1 MQLLTVRYRTVTDT
15 GYWRMPLRYVQLY
28 RYCALLLQVIYNHI
42 TSHNNFRLHF
52 STVLVRYRTCVRECI
67 MTMMEKKEDHVVFI
81 EQKAYFSLIT
91 ASIAQCNWLR
101 AKKLMDEDPYDLEL
115 GNIEGKE
122 CMSVMHILCMNTPP
136 YDDDDWEY
144 ERNCMLQV
152 ASTIFQKSSKN
163 VKARIYQP
171 NLFGKSPLHLC
182 IHGRYKNGRYEGPC
196 IPLLELVLDHLQSI
210 GLLQQMVCQHE
221 IYNGGIT
228 PLHYMAE
235 GYIPDDQIHVCEKL
249 LLMNQP
255 SCDTSQLLLIQ
266 DHQCRDTPLHY
277 AAGSHSN
284 VMTPLLR
291 LLVQNGPQAN
301 FYYNDHGFLPMDYM
315 IRSYVR
321 IELDSPL
328 LYTPTIITQIPKR
341 TKFYYQEKNS
351 STSSSYCSMKEEKAY
366 TSLTQKAEQ
375 SILKYLWP
383 QLKIMVQ
390 SAALYQI
397 RLCRSDIMEDVKDL
411 TLVHLAA
418 TCPTFPVIILIC
430 ALNENPN
437 AIQQPTNIHGTLPLH
452 MALSSSSFYRHNGTI
467 KSSTMVEND
476 EIYLSRWNVTEN
488 SKMKMPKSNYSM
500 VEYLIEQYPDSVHVW
515 TKQNNQLA
523 IHLACSNGAS
533 WYDISLLLKESP
545 KSISCPDGPTKLY
558 PFMLAAIHQNNT
570 LDVVFQLLLFDP
582 EIIRHHKL

>member
-1 MQLLTVRYRTVTDT
+1 M
-15 GYWRMPLRYVQLY
+15 RMDLNEEKNV
-28 RYCALLLQVIYNHI
+28 
-42 TSHNNFRLHF
+42 
-52 STVLVRYRTCVRECI
+52 VLMAE
-67 MTMMEKKEDHVVFI
+67 
-81 EQKAYFSLIT
+81 KAYFSLIT
-91 ASIAQCNWLR
+91 ASIAQCNWVQ
-101 AKKLMDEDPYDLEL
+101 AKKLIDDDPYDLDL
-115 GNIEGKE
+115 GNMEGKE
-122 CMSVMHILCMNTPP
+122 CMSIMHILCMNTPP
-136 YDDDDWEY
+136 YDDDDDWEY
-144 ERNCMLQV
+144 ERNCMLKV

-163 VKARIYQP
+163 AKNRIYQP
-171 NLFGKSPLHLC
+171 NFLFGKSPLHLC

-210 GLLQQMVCQHE
+210 GLLQEMVCQHE

-235 GYIPDDQIHVCEKL
+235 GYIPNDKMNVCEKL

-255 SCDTSQLLLIQ
+255 SCDTSHLLLIQ

-277 AAGSHSN
+277 AAAASHHSN

-328 LYTPTIITQIPKR
+328 LYTPTIITQFPKR
-341 TKFYYQEKNS
+341 NKFYYQEKN
-351 STSSSYCSMKEEKAY
+351 TPSSSSSNCGMNEEKAY
-366 TSLTQKAEQ
+366 MSLTQKSEH
-375 SILKYLWP
+375 SIRTYLWP

-390 SAALYQI
+390 AAALYRI
-397 RLCRSDIMEDVKDL
+397 KLCSLSQTIMEDVKDL

-430 ALNENPN
+430 AMNENPN
-437 AIQQPTNIHGTLPLH
+437 AIQQPTNIHGILPLH
-452 MALSSSSFYRHNGTI
+452 MALSSPSFYKQKGTRT
-467 KSSTMVEND
+467 SSTTAVEND
-476 EIYLSRWNVTEN
+476 EIYLSRWKTREN
-488 SKMKMPKSNYSM
+488 IKMKMPKSNYSM
-500 VEYLIEQYPDSVHVW
+500 IEYLIEQYPDSVHVW
-515 TKQNNQLA
+515 TKKNNQLA
-523 IHLACSNGAS
+523 IHLACNNGAS

-558 PFMLAAIHQNNT
+558 PFMLAAVNSNNT

-582 EIIRHHKL
+582 EIIRHHTY